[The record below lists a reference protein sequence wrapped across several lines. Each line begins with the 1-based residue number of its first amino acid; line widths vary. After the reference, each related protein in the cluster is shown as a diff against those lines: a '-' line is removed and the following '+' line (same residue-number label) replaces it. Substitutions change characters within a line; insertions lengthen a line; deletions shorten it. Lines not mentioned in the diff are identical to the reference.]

1 MTGTSSPLS
10 SSLWRA
16 LAYGLHPRIIWLS
29 LLPLLLSLVVLGGLA
44 WWGWSD
50 AVTALAS
57 SLNTWPWL
65 STLLAWLN
73 QWGVPGASSVL
84 AAMLLLALVV
94 PVVVISCLLVVA
106 TLMAPSVVRMVVARR
121 FPGLAS
127 RYRAPWWA
135 SLGWSLGSTSL
146 ALAVMLVSMPLWFIP
161 PLGLILPPLIW
172 GWLTYRVMAFDTLAE
187 HATPEEREGI
197 LREHRPSLLLMGVI
211 TGYLGAAPS
220 MLWAMGALAV
230 ALAPVM
236 IVASLWIY
244 TFVFVFSCL
253 WFAHYLLE
261 ALQNLRTR
269 PVDLPLTPPSSETAL
284 S

>member
-65 STLLAWLN
+65 STLLSWLN

-121 FPGLAS
+121 FPDLAS
-127 RYRAPWWA
+127 RHRAPWWA
-135 SLGWSLGSTSL
+135 SLGWSLGSTAL
-146 ALAVMLVSMPLWFIP
+146 ALVVMLVSMPLWFIP

-172 GWLTYRVMAFDTLAE
+172 GWLTYRVMAFDILAE
-187 HATPEEREGI
+187 HATPEERTLI

-230 ALAPVM
+230 VLAPVM

>member
-1 MTGTSSPLS
+1 MTKTSSPLL

-16 LAYGLHPRIIWLS
+16 LAYGLHPKIIWLS
-29 LLPLLLSLVVLGGLA
+29 LLPLLLCLLVLGGLA

-50 AVTALAS
+50 AVTAMAS
-57 SLNTWPWL
+57 SLSTWPWL
-65 STLLAWLN
+65 STLLSWLN
-73 QWGVPGASSVL
+73 QWGVPGASTVL

-121 FPGLAS
+121 FPELSS

-135 SLGWSLGSTSL
+135 SLGWSLGSTAL
-146 ALAVMLVSMPLWFIP
+146 ALVVMLVSMPLWFIP

-187 HATPEEREGI
+187 HATPEEREDI

-261 ALQNLRTR
+261 ALQELRAR
-269 PVDLPLTPPSSETAL
+269 PVDLPLTPPPSETAL